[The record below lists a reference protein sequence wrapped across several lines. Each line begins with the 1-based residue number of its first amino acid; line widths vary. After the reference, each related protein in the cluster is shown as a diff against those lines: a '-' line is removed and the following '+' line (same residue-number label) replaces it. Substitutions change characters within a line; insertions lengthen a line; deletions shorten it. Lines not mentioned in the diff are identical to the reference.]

1 MALDALFLRF
11 VVKEI
16 AQKAVNTRIDKIY
29 QPSKDELL
37 LCMRGFDRCKII
49 LSAAPGS
56 ARIHITEQDTENPKT
71 PSGFCMALRKH
82 LLGAKLTEIFM
93 PKFERVVFLRFEAKN
108 DFFETVEK
116 TLVLEIMGRTSNIIL
131 IDDSAKILQAIR
143 PVDFTMTRTREI
155 LPGLK
160 YEMPP
165 SQDKYSFLVADET
178 HLQTAFSKNGKS
190 VSAALLDTF
199 SGISPI
205 VAREI
210 AYRAL
215 DGKDRTVEEL
225 SAKEKSAVLDAL
237 LQVQQLAHA
246 DTPDATIL
254 LDSTD
259 EEHLDFSFFPI
270 TQYGDA
276 ARLQV
281 MASANELLE
290 IYYTAAAAARRQQQ
304 RAATLTKLVSRTL
317 ARISRTHNVRKKEL
331 SDSEN
336 AEGWM
341 QQGQLIQAN
350 MHLIQKG
357 DTKLQVANFFE
368 ADMPLITLRLQPDKT
383 AIQNAQ
389 ACFKKY
395 NKAKKAKEVLQDLLQ
410 RDEQEMAYLESVL
423 LSLLHSEN
431 EEDLLQIRS
440 ELVSAGYIKSRKAGD
455 GKKPT
460 AASARKFVLSDGY
473 TLWVGKNNLQNDYI
487 TVRVSRKNDIW
498 LHTKAVHGTH
508 ALLVT
513 GGQALDDIPVR
524 AIEEAAAI
532 CAYYSKGKNDTKVEV
547 DYCPVQHVKK
557 PAGAKP
563 GMMVYEGYYTV
574 IVSPDAKLCERMRVK

>member
-11 VVKEI
+11 VSRELSE
-16 AQKAVNTRIDKIY
+16 KAVGTRVDKIY

-37 LCMRGFDRCKII
+37 LCMRGYDKCKII

-93 PKFERVVFLRFEAKN
+93 PKFERVVMLRFEAKN

-116 TLVLEIMGRTSNIIL
+116 TLVIEIMGRTSNIIL
-131 IDDSAKILQAIR
+131 VDDTAKILQAIR
-143 PVDFTMTRTREI
+143 PVDFTMTRNREI
-155 LPGLK
+155 LPGLT

-165 SQDKYSFLVADET
+165 SQDKCSFLAADKEQ
-178 HLQTAFSKNGKS
+178 LQQVFCSGKT
-190 VSAALLDTF
+190 VSSAILDAF

-210 AYRAL
+210 AFRAV
-215 DGKDRTVEEL
+215 GRGDRTADSLTE
-225 SAKEKSAVLDAL
+225 SEKNALYDTL
-237 LQVQQLAHA
+237 LQLQKLASA
-246 DTPDATIL
+246 DSCEPHILCDAT
-254 LDSTD
+254 SG
-259 EEHLDFSFFPI
+259 EHLDFSFFPI
-270 TQYGDA
+270 LQYGSA
-276 ARLQV
+276 ATKQKYT
-281 MASANELLE
+281 SANELLE
-290 IYYTAAAAARRQQQ
+290 NYYTAAAAARRQQQ
-304 RAATLTKLVSRTL
+304 RAASLTKLVSRTL
-317 ARISRTHNVRKKEL
+317 ARITRTHGVRKKEL
-331 SDSEN
+331 ADSEN
-336 AEGWM
+336 ADAWM

-350 MHLIQKG
+350 MHQIKKG

-368 ADMPLITLRLQPDKT
+368 PDLPMVTIHLQPDKT
-383 AIQNAQ
+383 AVQNAQ
-389 ACFKKY
+389 SCFKKY
-395 NKAKKAKEVLQDLLQ
+395 NKAKKAREVLHELLEK
-410 RDEQEMAYLESVL
+410 DAQEMAYLESVL

-440 ELVSAGYIKSRKAGD
+440 ELVSAGYIKSRKAMD
-455 GKKPT
+455 AKKPT
-460 AASARKFVLSDGY
+460 SAKPRKFVLSDGY
-473 TLWVGKNNLQNDYI
+473 TLWVGKNNLQNDQI
-487 TVRVSRKNDIW
+487 TVRISRKNDIW
-498 LHTKAVHGTH
+498 LHTKAVHSTH

-513 GGQALDDIPVR
+513 GGQDLDDIPVR

-532 CAYYSKGKNDTKVEV
+532 CAYYSKGKNDAKVEV

-563 GMMVYEGYYTV
+563 GMVVYDGYYTV
-574 IVSPDAKLCERMRVK
+574 IVSPDAKLCERMRVQ